1 MLKDIYGIIMPRR
14 RREMNINRPHIV
26 ARKSILPAFKFS
38 RIFFFILWLALTL
51 FCALLGKSIVE
62 GIPGVSDFASYVPL
76 LAIVFGLLAM
86 FPLASIIIDVIKL
99 RTQYVEFY
107 DSFVIKKRGVF
118 NKTEERCMFPK
129 VLSCNVYR
137 SFWGRV
143 FNYGNIQVD
152 VIGKW
157 DVDLKGIK
165 RPLYVRKYLENH
177 FISAKEIRAMR
188 QTVVTQ

>member
-1 MLKDIYGIIMPRR
+1 MT
-14 RREMNINRPHIV
+14 INRPHIV
-26 ARKSILPAFKFS
+26 ARKSILPAFK
-38 RIFFFILWLALTL
+38 LWRVLL
-51 FCALLGKSIVE
+51 FWLI
-62 GIPGVSDFASYVPL
+62 VPL
-76 LAIVFGLLAM
+76 VMIIV
-86 FPLASIIIDVIKL
+86 DVIIL
-99 RTQYVEFY
+99 RSQYVEFY

-143 FNYGNIQVD
+143 FNYGNIEID
-152 VIGKW
+152 AIGKW
-157 DVDLKGIK
+157 DVDLTGIK
-165 RPLYVRKYLENH
+165 RPLFVRKYLENH

>member
-1 MLKDIYGIIMPRR
+1 
-14 RREMNINRPHIV
+14 MNINRPHIV
-26 ARKSILPAFKFS
+26 ARKSILPAFKFW
-38 RIFFFILWLALTL
+38 RILFFWLIIPTILIIKDVVIL
-51 FCALLGKSIVE
+51 KS
-62 GIPGVSDFASYVPL
+62 
-76 LAIVFGLLAM
+76 
-86 FPLASIIIDVIKL
+86 
-99 RTQYVEFY
+99 QYVEFY
-107 DSFVIKKRGVF
+107 DSCVIKKRGVF

-129 VLSCNVYR
+129 VLSCHVYR

-152 VIGKW
+152 AIGKW
-157 DVDLKGIK
+157 DVDLMGIK

>member
-1 MLKDIYGIIMPRR
+1 
-14 RREMNINRPHIV
+14 MNINRPHIV
-26 ARKSILPAFKFS
+26 ARKSILPAFKLW
-38 RIFFFILWLALTL
+38 RVLTFFLI
-51 FCALLGKSIVE
+51 
-62 GIPGVSDFASYVPL
+62 VPL
-76 LAIVFGLLAM
+76 IMIIV
-86 FPLASIIIDVIKL
+86 DVIIL
-99 RTQYVEFY
+99 RSQYVEFY

-143 FNYGNIQVD
+143 FNYGDIQID
-152 VIGKW
+152 AIGKW
-157 DVDLKGIK
+157 DVDLHGIK
-165 RPLYVRKYLENH
+165 RPLFVRKYLENH